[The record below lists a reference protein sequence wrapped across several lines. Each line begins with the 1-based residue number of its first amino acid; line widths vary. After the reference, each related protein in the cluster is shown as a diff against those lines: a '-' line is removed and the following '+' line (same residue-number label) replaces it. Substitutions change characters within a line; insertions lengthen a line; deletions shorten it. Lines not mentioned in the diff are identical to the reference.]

1 MNYLN
6 KVTYLDILVTVRIL
20 KELRIIAKR
29 FTHILCSICQ
39 KIHDKFIY

>member
-6 KVTYLDILVTVRIL
+6 KVTYLYILVTVMVL

-29 FTHILCSICQ
+29 FTHVLCSICL
-39 KIHDKFIY
+39 KIYDNYIY